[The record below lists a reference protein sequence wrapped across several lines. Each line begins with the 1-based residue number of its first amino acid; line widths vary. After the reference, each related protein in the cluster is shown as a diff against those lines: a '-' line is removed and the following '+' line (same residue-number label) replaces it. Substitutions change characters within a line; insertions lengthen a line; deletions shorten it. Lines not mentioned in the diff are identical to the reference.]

1 MLHKD
6 IIFSQTAS
14 SGVALQ
20 NTDSL
25 VSCLLKLVLINAA
38 TATTTFDVKVI
49 DSGNRTV
56 YHKEGVTGTLRD
68 EPETPLRDI
77 NTIRIENASTDEAF
91 TGKFTVTEVL

>member
-20 NTDSL
+20 NTDNL
-25 VSCLLKLVLINAA
+25 VSCLLKLVLITAA
-38 TATTTFDVKVI
+38 TATTTFDFKI
-49 DSGNRTV
+49 LDSGSRIV
-56 YHKEGVTGTLRD
+56 YHKEGITGTLRD

-77 NTIRIENASTDEAF
+77 NTLRIETASVDEAF
-91 TGKFTVTEVL
+91 TGKVTLTEVF